1 MGILKHIGE
10 VFKQTFLDNEFA
22 KAFKDSYSPPK
33 NYQKEIAQNTRKI
46 LEAQKKMEKDL
57 SK

>member
-1 MGILKHIGE
+1 MGILKNIGE

-22 KAFKDSYSPPK
+22 KSFKDAYKPPK
-33 NYQKEIAQNTRKI
+33 NYQKEIAENTRKI